1 MIAYMF
7 ACLLLVLVVLF
18 MAVPLGF
25 AWLLVAS
32 GGGLTPVVVFV
43 IRVAD
48 FCLSMMFSWY

>member
-32 GGGLTPVVVFV
+32 GGFDSCGCVCDTGCGFLLGYDV
-43 IRVAD
+43 
-48 FCLSMMFSWY
+48 